1 MYWNVSTRH
10 SVSALL
16 WIHNK
21 REKGDFT
28 SMQDYPIACVV
39 IILGL
44 LVVHALASAAE
55 TAFEQTL
62 SGAIKKRAADGEKR
76 AKRTAY
82 IYDRKKRCTTVLD
95 FLRTIT
101 VFLSG
106 VTYAVLVQGKLLPK
120 LELLFLNARLA
131 GVYRILILL
140 LLTLGIVWLV
150 ELLTI
155 KVPKK
160 LAYKYAERFVFCI
173 SGFVRSFMLVFA
185 PLAFLAEAAAKGLA
199 AIFGVRPGD
208 IAENVTEE
216 EIISIV
222 TEGQEQGLLDEEEAE
237 MITNVMDFDAK
248 VARDVMTRKKKIIG
262 IREETSIEEALEFC
276 LKKSYS
282 RYPIYG
288 ENLDNITGILHLKDL
303 TVYYMEYRNQP
314 EVLKHTPLSEI
325 AREPYFVPETRS
337 IDVLLNDMQE
347 KKIHMAV
354 VIDEYGQT
362 AGIVAMEDMLEEIV
376 GDIQDEYDDEE
387 QEIIP
392 QNDGTLLVR
401 GFTTLE
407 EMGELLEV
415 DFAEEDADTVNG
427 FVISKLGR
435 LPSEEETEY
444 PPVAEYGYCFEI
456 CKVKGKQI
464 DTVRVSKAEEEA
476 SEEE

>member
-1 MYWNVSTRH
+1 
-10 SVSALL
+10 
-16 WIHNK
+16 
-21 REKGDFT
+21 
-28 SMQDYPIACVV
+28 MQDYPIAYVA

-62 SGAIKKRAADGEKR
+62 SAVLKKRAAEGDKR

-82 IYDRKKRCTTVLD
+82 ICDRKKRCTTVLD
-95 FLRTIT
+95 LLRIVT
-101 VFLSG
+101 VFVG
-106 VTYAVLVQGKLLPK
+106 GITYASLLRSELVPGLQATFTKYKLGTVYLWGSLVLIT
-120 LELLFLNARLA
+120 LA
-131 GVYRILILL
+131 IL
-140 LLTLGIVWLV
+140 WLV

-160 LAYKYAERFVFCI
+160 LGYKYAERFVFRI
-173 SGFVRSFMLVFA
+173 SGFVRFFMIVFA
-185 PLAFLAEAAAKGLA
+185 PLAFLAEWAAKGIA
-199 AIFGVRPGD
+199 AMFGVRPGD

-248 VARDVMTRKKKIIG
+248 AARDVMTRKKKIIG
-262 IREETSIEEALEFC
+262 IREGMSVEEALEFC
-276 LKKSYS
+276 LKENYS
-282 RYPIYG
+282 RFPMYG
-288 ENLDNITGILHLKDL
+288 ENLDNITGILHVRDL
-303 TVYYMEYRNQP
+303 MLYFMEYRNNE
-314 EVLKHTPLSEI
+314 EVLKNTPLSEI
-325 AREPYFVPETRS
+325 AREPYFVPETQN

-362 AGIVAMEDMLEEIV
+362 AGVVAMEDMLEEIV

-392 QNDGTLLVR
+392 QSDGSWLVR
-401 GFTTLE
+401 GFTMLE
-407 EMGELLEV
+407 ELGDALGV
-415 DFAEEDADTVNG
+415 DFSEEEADTVNG
-427 FVISKLGR
+427 FVISRLGR

-444 PPVAEYGYCFEI
+444 PLITEYGYSFEI
-456 CKVKGKQI
+456 SKVSGKQI
-464 DTVRVSKAEEEA
+464 DTVTVSTVAEPVTEPMEQ
-476 SEEE
+476 

>member
-1 MYWNVSTRH
+1 
-10 SVSALL
+10 
-16 WIHNK
+16 
-21 REKGDFT
+21 
-28 SMQDYPIACVV
+28 MQEYPIAGVM
-39 IILGL
+39 IILVL
-44 LVVHALASAAE
+44 LVINTLASAAE
-55 TAFEQTL
+55 TAFDQTL
-62 SGAIKKRAADGEKR
+62 GAIIKKRAADGEKKAER
-76 AKRTAY
+76 AAY

-95 FLRTIT
+95 LLRTVT
-101 VFLSG
+101 VFLCG
-106 VTYAVLVQGKLLPK
+106 ITYAVLVRGELMPK
-120 LELLFLNARLA
+120 LEALFGEVSFAN
-131 GVYRILILL
+131 VYC
-140 LLTLGIVWLV
+140 IVGMVFVTVVFLWLV

-160 LAYKYAERFVFCI
+160 LAYKYAERFVFRI
-173 SGFVRSFMLVFA
+173 SGFVRFFMLVFA
-185 PLAFLAEAAAKGLA
+185 PLAFFAETVARGLA

-248 VARDVMTRKKKIIG
+248 TARDVMTRKKKIVG
-262 IREETSIEEALEFC
+262 IREETGIEEALEFC
-276 LKKSYS
+276 LKENYS
-282 RYPIYG
+282 RFPMYG

-303 TVYYMEYRNQP
+303 TVYYMEYRNEP
-314 EVLKHTPLSEI
+314 EVLHNTPLSEI
-325 AREPYFVPETRS
+325 AREPYFVPETQS

-376 GDIQDEYDDEE
+376 GDIQDEYDEEE

-392 QNDGTLLVR
+392 QNDGTWLVR
-401 GFTTLE
+401 GFTMLE
-407 EMGELLEV
+407 ELGNLLEV

-427 FVISKLGR
+427 FVISRLGR
-435 LPSEEETEY
+435 LPSEEETGY
-444 PPVAEYGYCFEI
+444 PPVIEYGYCFEI

-464 DTVRVSKAEEEA
+464 DTIKVSKAEAESET
-476 SEEE
+476 EEE

>member
-1 MYWNVSTRH
+1 
-10 SVSALL
+10 
-16 WIHNK
+16 
-21 REKGDFT
+21 
-28 SMQDYPIACVV
+28 MQEYPILGIG

-44 LVVHALASAAE
+44 LIVNGLASAAE
-55 TAFEQTL
+55 TAFDQPL
-62 SGAIKKRAADGEKR
+62 SAVVKKSVAEGRKR
-76 AKRTAY
+76 AKRVAY

-95 FLRTIT
+95 LLRTVT
-101 VFLSG
+101 VFLCG
-106 VTYAVLVQGKLLPK
+106 ITYAVLLQCEMIP
-120 LELLFLNARLA
+120 RLA
-131 GVYRILILL
+131 EVLSEYKLRQMLLWIAVGVITVAGVL
-140 LLTLGIVWLV
+140 LV

-160 LAYKYAERFVFCI
+160 LAYKYADRFVFRI
-173 SGFVRSFMLVFA
+173 SGFVRFFMSVFA
-185 PLAFLAEAAAKGLA
+185 PLAFLAERAAKGIA
-199 AIFGVRPGD
+199 AMFGVHPGD

-248 VARDVMTRKKKIIG
+248 AARDVMTRKKRIIG
-262 IREETSIEEALEFC
+262 IKDEVSVEEALEFG
-276 LKKSYS
+276 LKANYS
-282 RYPIYG
+282 RFPIYG

-303 TVYYMEYRNQP
+303 MLYFMENRNNE
-314 EVLKHTPLSEI
+314 EVLRNTPLSEI
-325 AREPYFVPETRS
+325 AREPYFVPETRN

-392 QNDGTLLVR
+392 QGDGNWLVR
-401 GFTTLE
+401 GFTMLE
-407 EMGELLEV
+407 ELGDVLDV

-427 FVISKLGR
+427 FVISRLGR
-435 LPSEEETEY
+435 LPSEEDTEY
-444 PPVAEYGYCFEI
+444 PIITEYGYCFEI

-464 DTVRVSKAEEEA
+464 DVVTVSKTPEPLTEDEEQ
-476 SEEE
+476 